1 MKKKKPK
8 KSPTKSPSVKS
19 SLPSKSKSDIP
30 SSKSSVPSDAQA
42 DLVVGKDAQ
51 LPLEVS
57 DLEINHSAPSPL
69 ETEIAASTA
78 DPTPA
83 CVEVD
88 ESNRESSSGGEP
100 QSSSGTELK
109 GVPDET
115 TAAAETV
122 AAILNN
128 PAVAPAMTTPV
139 EVVVKTP
146 TTEKHSTTPVVDED
160 AVKKQAPAS
169 KDPVDSWCTHAKG
182 YGKRLSKK
190 GEAFTLSSGEA
201 CIKIPNSVIEKNRK
215 AWDSFVLGQF
225 YSDPPSQETLHNI
238 VNGIWSKQYRD
249 ISV

>member
-1 MKKKKPK
+1 MC
-8 KSPTKSPSVKS
+8 S
-19 SLPSKSKSDIP
+19 
-30 SSKSSVPSDAQA
+30 Q
-42 DLVVGKDAQ
+42 
-51 LPLEVS
+51 
-57 DLEINHSAPSPL
+57 
-69 ETEIAASTA
+69 
-78 DPTPA
+78 
-83 CVEVD
+83 
-88 ESNRESSSGGEP
+88 
-100 QSSSGTELK
+100 
-109 GVPDET
+109 VPDET

-139 EVVVKTP
+139 EVVVETP